1 MSVARPALLVLLLVA
16 ATGCGPETAG
26 AEPGPAAPVAPS
38 ATPRGPNV
46 LVWMVDTLRADR
58 LGCYGAERA
67 TSPHYD
73 ALAARGVLFEQAFAA
88 SNWTQPS
95 VLSLLSGTWPL
106 PFPDGFTGRV
116 PAELVMGPEWFWGH
130 GWQTAGFTV
139 TAAVAGLFGFDQG
152 FETWAELDEG
162 LDAMARKRREGQ
174 RFSAARLVDAALVWL
189 DEAHDPRKPFLL
201 YLHGVEPHMPYEAH
215 AGGDFCDPA
224 YAGEVDGSIDA
235 LQRLQAEGRE
245 PDESGRRFLRD
256 RYDGE
261 VLESDR
267 HFGALVEGLRAR
279 GLLEDTLLVLVADH
293 GDEHWE
299 HGAFGHGHRN
309 LHRELLHV
317 PVVLAWPAGLP
328 AGVRVG
334 GPLRAVDLMP
344 TLAELCGLPALPG
357 AEGAS
362 VAAVARA
369 GGVLPEQPLFADR
382 ASEDEDLRAV
392 RTERWLF
399 TFGPRP
405 KDTALYDLREDPGAT
420 RDVLAGRHD
429 EARPLLELLQGWAD
443 GQKERRAFL
452 GVRGSVTPGGA
463 ELEALR
469 ALGYVK

>member
-1 MSVARPALLVLLLVA
+1 MRLRLAPVVLLLA
-16 ATGCGPETAG
+16 ACD
-26 AEPGPAAPVAPS
+26 PGVPAAVPAPPPP
-38 ATPRGPNV
+38 TPRGPNV

-106 PFPDGFTGRV
+106 PFPDDFSGSV
-116 PAELVMGPEWFWGH
+116 PGELVMGSEWFWGH
-130 GWQTAGFTV
+130 GWCTAGFTV

-152 FETWAELDEG
+152 FETWVELDEG
-162 LDAMARKRREGQ
+162 LDAMARKRRAGQ
-174 RFSAARLVDAALVWL
+174 RFSAARLVDAALAWL
-189 DEAHDPRKPFLL
+189 DSGRDPRKPFFL

-215 AGGDFCDPA
+215 AEGGFSD
-224 YAGEVDGSIDA
+224 EVQVGALDGSIEA
-235 LQRLQAEGRE
+235 LQRLQSEGRE
-245 PDESGRRFLRD
+245 ADEAERRFLRD

-279 GLLEDTLLVLVADH
+279 GLLQDTLLVLVADH

-299 HGAFGHGHRN
+299 HGHFGHGHRN

-317 PVVLAWPAGLP
+317 PVVLGWPGGLP

-334 GPLRAVDLMP
+334 GPLRAIDLMP
-344 TLAELCGLPALPG
+344 TLAELCGLPPLPG

-362 VAAVARA
+362 VAAVTRA
-369 GGVLPEQPLFADR
+369 GGTLPDVPNFADR

-392 RTERWLF
+392 RTSRWLF
-399 TFGPRP
+399 TLGPRP
-405 KDTALYDLREDPGAT
+405 QDTALYDLAADPDAT
-420 RDVLAGRHD
+420 RDVLGERRD
-429 EARPLLELLQGWAD
+429 EARSLLQLLAD
-443 GQKERRAFL
+443 WSRAQRERRAAL
-452 GVRGSVTPGGA
+452 GERGTAQPGEA
-463 ELEALR
+463 QREALR